1 MAFRVCWVALT
12 SGLAAASMGRA
23 VAQAPVVTS
32 RGVELPESVDPLIAW
47 LRGVAA
53 DDVKYLVL
61 KIEGGK

>member
-1 MAFRVCWVALT
+1 
-12 SGLAAASMGRA
+12 MGRA

-32 RGVELPESVDPLIAW
+32 RGVELPKSVDPLIAW